1 MTNGEL
7 DEALLRLHDTGP
19 EFAGWLS
26 NHGPMVAEAMTRRG
40 HGAAVHRWLDGYLTR
55 LDEAPLGLSPIEGDE
70 WREALG
76 DPTRLGDWR
85 DFMLR
90 ELSEQAWPTV
100 LAVWW
105 PRLLPGIAASATHG
119 VIRTG
124 HAVQALRSGATPA
137 RVAELG
143 HALAYWAA
151 RWQPVPSASP
161 AGRLAPRAALDRV
174 PRVPHQQG
182 GINARLEQ
190 LGGVDGFEPALTAMQ
205 PASGRAEIAT
215 RLADVAAAA
224 TRAFL
229 TYERDG
235 NIMLIHAAT
244 APTAVLRTLSAL
256 PADLWEPSLHA
267 AWAASAAIVAAYASP
282 QVPPPAPAEAVP
294 EGDAAEA
301 EVFARAVEH
310 GDEHVV
316 KFADAAADV
325 HFRDGDPD
333 ALAAALWAV
342 RSVPG

>member
-1 MTNGEL
+1 MTGGEL

-26 NHGPMVAEAMTRRG
+26 NHGPMVAEAMVRRG
-40 HGAAVHRWLDGYLTR
+40 HGAAVHRWLDGYLAR
-55 LDEAPLGLSPIEGDE
+55 LDEAPVGLAPIEANE
-70 WREALG
+70 WRDALG

-85 DFMLR
+85 DLMLR

-100 LAVWW
+100 LATWW

-124 HAVQALRSGATPA
+124 HAVQGLRLGATPA

-151 RWQPVPSASP
+151 RWQPVPTAAP
-161 AGRLAPRAALDRV
+161 AGGLGAGVALADV
-174 PRVPHQQG
+174 PRVPRQEG

-190 LGGVDGFEPALTAMQ
+190 LGGLGGFESALAALQ
-205 PASGRAEIAT
+205 PASGRAEVAI

-224 TRAFL
+224 TLAYL
-229 TYERDG
+229 TYEREG

-244 APTAVLRTLSAL
+244 APTAVLRTLPAL

-282 QVPPPAPAEAVP
+282 QPPPPVPGEAVP
-294 EGDAAEA
+294 EGDDAAA

-316 KFADAAADV
+316 KFADTAADV
-325 HFRDGDPD
+325 HFRDGDPA
-333 ALAAALWAV
+333 ALAAVLWAV

>member
-7 DEALLRLHDTGP
+7 DEALLRLHETGP

-26 NHGPMVAEAMTRRG
+26 NHGPMVAEAMVRRG

-55 LDEAPLGLSPIEGDE
+55 LDQAPLALDRIEADD

-85 DFMLR
+85 QFLLN
-90 ELSEQAWPTV
+90 ELTEQAWPTV
-100 LAVWW
+100 LATWW

-124 HAVQALRSGATPA
+124 HAVQGLRSGATPA

-151 RWQPVPSASP
+151 RWQPVPTAAPVGALAAASA
-161 AGRLAPRAALDRV
+161 LAEV
-174 PRVPHQQG
+174 PRVPRQDG

-190 LGGVDGFEPALTAMQ
+190 LGELDGFVPALAALR
-205 PASGRAEIAT
+205 PASGRAEVAT
-215 RLADVAAAA
+215 RLAEVVAAA

-244 APTAVLRTLSAL
+244 APAAVLRTLPAL
-256 PADLWEPSLHA
+256 PAQLWQPSLDA
-267 AWAASAAIVAAYASP
+267 AWAASAALVAAYAGP
-282 QVPPPAPAEAVP
+282 QTPPPAPPEPVP
-294 EGDAAEA
+294 DGDDAAA

-316 KFADAAADV
+316 KFADTAADV
-325 HFRDGDPD
+325 HFRDGDPA